1 MLYKNYIKICNFSR
15 QIPYKKMIILKET
28 TGGFAL
34 KKTIF
39 QRGENGTNLKNPT
52 KKEFEK

>member
-1 MLYKNYIKICNFSR
+1 
-15 QIPYKKMIILKET
+15 MIILKET